1 MKKYIIAAAL
11 VLMSF
16 WNLKAQ
22 SIYDAELFTNK
33 ELSGT
38 ARFVGMGGAMGA
50 LGADISTMGV
60 NPAGV
65 GLYRSN
71 DFNIGFGYTNTEVK
85 SDYEGSKFTDDKNRF
100 NMPNLGFVIST
111 QMGYSGLKYLNFGFN
126 YTRAKDF
133 NSNMQ
138 MGGLLNST
146 LNGQIVS
153 IADFMSSQAN
163 AMFDHGIDVAGM
175 IDPEPPKS
183 PEPLY
188 SYSDVGWMGALGYDG
203 ALIEATNDG
212 YSSSVRTR
220 PNSYFQ
226 SHARGGIDQY
236 DFNVSGNVSDR
247 FFFGLTIGAYDINY
261 RRYTYYNEDY
271 GYNQYSYLKTNRE
284 VDGSGVDFKFGA
296 IFRPMESSP
305 FRIGLAIH
313 TPVFY
318 NLKQYQNAFFET
330 NLSATGET
338 EPGSN
343 SIISINPNGDLDNYD
358 HETDFD
364 LRTPWKFNFSLGHN
378 IGDFLAIGAEYELQ
392 DYSSMKFSYDDGGSM
407 SFYNSSASMLKTV
420 HTMRLGLEYRIV
432 PEFAFRAGY
441 NFQTSAFDK
450 DAFNDIPLN
459 STQTDVQYANNK
471 SRNTFTMGLGYAGKM
486 FYADLGFKFDWYKSD
501 FRPFDDTEL
510 NFTKL
515 TTNRSQI
522 LLTLGMRL

>member
-1 MKKYIIAAAL
+1 MKKYIVAAGL

-16 WNLKAQ
+16 LNLKAQ
-22 SIYDAELFTNK
+22 SIYDAELFANK

-60 NPAGV
+60 NPAGI

-71 DFNIGFGYTNTEVK
+71 DFNIGFGYTNTEIK
-85 SDYEGSKFTDDKNRF
+85 SDYLGDKFTQDKNRF

-133 NSNMQ
+133 NSNLKV
-138 MGGLLNST
+138 GGLVNRT
-146 LNGQIVS
+146 ADGHVIS
-153 IADFMSSQAN
+153 ISDFMGKQA
-163 AMFDHGIDVAGM
+163 ADMFNGGSGPNVADL
-175 IDPEPPKS
+175 INDNEPV
-183 PEPLY
+183 Y
-188 SYSDVGWMGALGYDG
+188 RYTDIGWMGALGYAGGFIQAVDG
-203 ALIEATNDG
+203 G
-212 YSSSVRTR
+212 SG
-220 PNSYFQ
+220 FQ
-226 SHARGGIDQY
+226 SYLPQPSSDFRSSARGGIDQY

-247 FFFGLTIGAYDINY
+247 FFFGLTIGAYDLNY
-261 RRYTYYNEDY
+261 RRNTYYLEDY
-271 GYNQYSYLKTNRE
+271 GYNQYGLLETNRE

-296 IFRPMESSP
+296 IFRPIESSP

-313 TPVFY
+313 TPIFY
-318 NLKQYQNAFFET
+318 NLKQYTNSFVET
-330 NLSATGET
+330 QISLSGHDEATLADRR
-338 EPGSN
+338 SV
-343 SIISINPNGDLDNYD
+343 NPNELNLDGYDYQFNYD
-358 HETDFD
+358 
-364 LRTPWKFNFSLGHN
+364 LQTPWKFNFSLGHN

-392 DYSSMKFSYDDGGSM
+392 DFSSMKFRYDDGGGSIVD
-407 SFYNSSASMLKTV
+407 YKNNASDLKTV
-420 HTMRLGLEYRIV
+420 HTVRLGLEYRIV

-441 NFQTSAFDK
+441 NYQTA
-450 DAFNDIPLN
+450 AFNKNAYNYVPTN
-459 STQTDVQYANNK
+459 STQTDIQFANNK
-471 SRNTFTMGLGYAGKM
+471 DRNTFTMGLGYAGKM